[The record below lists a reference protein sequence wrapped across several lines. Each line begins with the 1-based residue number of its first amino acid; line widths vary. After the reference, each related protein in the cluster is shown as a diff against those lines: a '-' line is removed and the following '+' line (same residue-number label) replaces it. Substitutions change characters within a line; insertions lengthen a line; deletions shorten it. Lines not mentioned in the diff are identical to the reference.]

1 MKKHFDRALAWCRD
15 DLRLLGRLLRAA
27 LYGLLV
33 ALIYITL
40 PIWAVPYMIG
50 RKIKGGSKNA

>member
-1 MKKHFDRALAWCRD
+1 MIKHFDRALAWCRD
-15 DLRLLGRLLRAA
+15 DLRLLGWLLRAG
-27 LYGLLV
+27 LYWLMV

-50 RKIKGGSKNA
+50 RKIKGRKDNG